1 MGTAFVLMKTKA
13 GRDREVYLAL
23 TQLPEVIEV
32 HALYGEYDLLA
43 MIAAERG
50 YNVKIVMPCDMSEER
65 KVLLRMFG
73 AELIEHGKD
82 FNESFDFEKTQAIE
96 RDLTFFPSFLDII
109 F

>member
-43 MIAAERG
+43 MIEAEAT
-50 YNVKIVMPCDMSEER
+50 KHLTSI
-65 KVLLRMFG
+65 
-73 AELIEHGKD
+73 LIERFRLVEGV
-82 FNESFDFEKTQAIE
+82 KTTQTLIAV
-96 RDLTFFPSFLDII
+96 DY
-109 F
+109 

>member
-43 MIAAERG
+43 MIEAEST
-50 YNVKIVMPCDMSEER
+50 KHLTSI
-65 KVLLRMFG
+65 
-73 AELIEHGKD
+73 LIERFRLVEGV
-82 FNESFDFEKTQAIE
+82 KTTQTLIAV
-96 RDLTFFPSFLDII
+96 DY
-109 F
+109 